1 MITILTKHR
10 YYTILYVDIYIIS
23 YRYTVTYTYIQNA
36 YNYNLPTL
44 GHLVAIS
51 NIKHINEQYK
61 IHTSP
66 VDAGA
71 SSMEGGRIAPLLL
84 PRHVVKGD

>member
-23 YRYTVTYTYIQNA
+23 YRDTMTYMYIQNA

-51 NIKHINEQYK
+51 NMHKTHN
-61 IHTSP
+61 
-66 VDAGA
+66 
-71 SSMEGGRIAPLLL
+71 
-84 PRHVVKGD
+84 

>member
-10 YYTILYVDIYIIS
+10 YYTILYVDIYIVS
-23 YRYTVTYTYIQNA
+23 YRYTLTYMYIQNA

-51 NIKHINEQYK
+51 NIKYINEQYK
-61 IHTSP
+61 IHISSTS
-66 VDAGA
+66 
-71 SSMEGGRIAPLLL
+71 S
-84 PRHVVKGD
+84 

>member
-61 IHTSP
+61 IHTSST
-66 VDAGA
+66 
-71 SSMEGGRIAPLLL
+71 SS
-84 PRHVVKGD
+84 

>member
-23 YRYTVTYTYIQNA
+23 YRYTVTYMYIQNA
-36 YNYNLPTL
+36 YNYNIPTL
-44 GHLVAIS
+44 GHLVAIN

-61 IHTSP
+61 IHTSS
-66 VDAGA
+66 A
-71 SSMEGGRIAPLLL
+71 SS
-84 PRHVVKGD
+84 

>member
-10 YYTILYVDIYIIS
+10 CYTILYVDIYSIS
-23 YRYTVTYTYIQNA
+23 YRYTVTYMYIQNA

-51 NIKHINEQYK
+51 NIKDIIEQYK
-61 IHTSP
+61 IH
-66 VDAGA
+66 V
-71 SSMEGGRIAPLLL
+71 
-84 PRHVVKGD
+84 HVIDQQLTEIV

>member
-1 MITILTKHR
+1 MITILTKRR

-23 YRYTVTYTYIQNA
+23 YRYTMTYMYIQNA

-51 NIKHINEQYK
+51 NIKHIIGHYK
-61 IHTSP
+61 THTSST
-66 VDAGA
+66 
-71 SSMEGGRIAPLLL
+71 SS
-84 PRHVVKGD
+84 

>member
-23 YRYTVTYTYIQNA
+23 YRYTVTYMYIQNA

-44 GHLVAIS
+44 DHLVAIS
-51 NIKHINEQYK
+51 NIKYIIEQYK
-61 IHTSP
+61 IHTSST
-66 VDAGA
+66 
-71 SSMEGGRIAPLLL
+71 SS
-84 PRHVVKGD
+84 

>member
-10 YYTILYVDIYIIS
+10 YYTILNVEFIS
-23 YRYTVTYTYIQNA
+23 YRYTVTYMYIQNA

-61 IHTSP
+61 IHTSST
-66 VDAGA
+66 
-71 SSMEGGRIAPLLL
+71 SS
-84 PRHVVKGD
+84 

>member
-1 MITILTKHR
+1 MITILTKYR

-23 YRYTVTYTYIQNA
+23 YRYTVTYMYIQNA

-61 IHTSP
+61 IHTSST
-66 VDAGA
+66 
-71 SSMEGGRIAPLLL
+71 SS
-84 PRHVVKGD
+84 

>member
-10 YYTILYVDIYIIS
+10 YYTILLISVDTVDIYIIS
-23 YRYTVTYTYIQNA
+23 YRYTVTYMYIQNA

-51 NIKHINEQYK
+51 NIKHIIEQYK
-61 IHTSP
+61 IHTSST
-66 VDAGA
+66 
-71 SSMEGGRIAPLLL
+71 SS
-84 PRHVVKGD
+84 

>member
-23 YRYTVTYTYIQNA
+23 YRYTVTYVYIQNA

-44 GHLVAIS
+44 GHLVAVS
-51 NIKHINEQYK
+51 NIKHIIEQYK
-61 IHTSP
+61 IHTSST
-66 VDAGA
+66 
-71 SSMEGGRIAPLLL
+71 SS
-84 PRHVVKGD
+84 

>member
-23 YRYTVTYTYIQNA
+23 YRYIVTYMYMQKA

-44 GHLVAIS
+44 GHLVAMS
-51 NIKHINEQYK
+51 NIKHIIEQYK
-61 IHTSP
+61 IHTSST
-66 VDAGA
+66 
-71 SSMEGGRIAPLLL
+71 SS
-84 PRHVVKGD
+84 